1 MQTHTYISD
10 PPPRWFAS
18 PVAGI
23 SHCQGWTLCQMAE
36 ADDDGFRTTLYIAR
50 GPERDVVLDVSR
62 FSFQATQARFDW
74 FVRNGFP
81 RREGIG
87 PWDDHD
93 VDLKIAAAC
102 LREMA
107 GAA

>member
-1 MQTHTYISD
+1 M
-10 PPPRWFAS
+10 
-18 PVAGI
+18 G
-23 SHCQGWTLCQMAE
+23 E
-36 ADDDGFRTTLYIAR
+36 DDGDGFRSTLYVAS
-50 GPERDVVLDVSR
+50 GPERDVVLDTSR
-62 FSFQATQARFDW
+62 FSFHPTQSRFDW

-93 VDLKIAAAC
+93 VDLKIAAAR

-107 GAA
+107 A